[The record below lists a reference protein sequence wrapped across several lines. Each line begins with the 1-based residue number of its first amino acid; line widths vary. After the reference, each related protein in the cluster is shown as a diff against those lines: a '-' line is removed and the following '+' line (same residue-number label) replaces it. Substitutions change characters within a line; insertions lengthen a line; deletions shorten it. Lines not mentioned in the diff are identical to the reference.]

1 MKSKLNILIVEDSKT
16 AAKGIALYITKHSDY
31 KIEYEIVETYE
42 DKKLALQKQSWD
54 AILCDHYMPSFDSQ
68 AAFNLYKEFELDIP
82 FIIVSG
88 AIEEDAACEAMKIG
102 VHDYIMKD
110 KIQRLVPALE
120 RELKRAE
127 ERKQYREMEENK
139 TVMLKNALNN
149 FSDSFKDN
157 KLVK

>member
-1 MKSKLNILIVEDSKT
+1 MLLNILIVEDSKT

-31 KIEYEIVETYE
+31 TVDYKIVETRE
-42 DKKLALQKQSWD
+42 DMKLALQERIWD
-54 AILCDHYMPSFDSQ
+54 AILCDHYMPYFDSES
-68 AAFNLYKEFELDIP
+68 AFDLYKELELDIP

-88 AIEEDAACEAMKIG
+88 AIEEEAACEAMKMG

-127 ERKQYREMEENK
+127 ERKLYREAEEKETNI
-139 TVMLKNALNN
+139 LKNAL
-149 FSDSFKDN
+149 DTLK
-157 KLVK
+157 KGL

>member
-1 MKSKLNILIVEDSKT
+1 MLLNILIVEDST
-16 AAKGIALYITKHSDY
+16 IAARGVALYIKKHSDY
-31 KIEYEIVETYE
+31 TIEYEVVETYE
-42 DKKLALQKQSWD
+42 DMKVALEKQSWD
-54 AILCDHYMPSFDSQ
+54 AILCDHYMPCFDSQ
-68 AAFNLYKEFELDIP
+68 GAFNLYKEFELDIP

-88 AIEEDAACEAMKIG
+88 TIGEEAACDAMKMG

-127 ERKQYREMEENK
+127 ERKQYRELEENK
-139 TVMLKNALNN
+139 TTTLKNALDN
-149 FSDSFKDN
+149 FSDSFKNN